1 MTSNCTVQSLDTFLY
16 GVDPGLLTAVNA
28 SRSLSEPI
36 DLPLTHT
43 YPLIPPDTAAS
54 HFVLHKS
61 SCLTRS
67 PAEAE
72 CFTCPV
78 VLVTSNVVDLVIFVL
93 HLYASAVGLSRLLC
107 GA

>member
-1 MTSNCTVQSLDTFLY
+1 MTSNCTVQSLNTFLY
-16 GVDPGLLTAVNA
+16 CADPGLLTAVNA
-28 SRSLSEPI
+28 SRSLSQPI

-54 HFVLHKS
+54 HFVLHMS

-67 PAEAE
+67 TPEAE
-72 CFTCPV
+72 RFTCPV
-78 VLVTSNVVDLVIFVL
+78 VLVTSNVVDLVIFVP
-93 HLYASAVGLSRLLC
+93 HLYASTMGLSRLLC